1 MGLAAQRIDGGVTS
15 LPGKRPTY
23 LVLAAAL
30 VIFIASLGSTG
41 LRLIRIDRDIAEG
54 FGENLVWTVVQ
65 GEIEL
70 LRLLDALG
78 RVGTGAAGPQEVVR
92 RYDLFWSRLSIM
104 QEGEVGARLFAI
116 ERIADSISEAATV
129 LADLGPEISALARGD
144 AAGAQRIQDR
154 LRPLQ
159 PKLHEAT
166 VWTAQAELERS
177 GAHAQSRREVLFEAL
192 LYLTG
197 IFAAALLLVG
207 LLIRELRQTRLLTQ
221 LARVAEAE
229 ARRSEQRFRDVVD
242 AASDWV
248 WETGPDHRFTFI
260 SEQLVTLS
268 GEKPE
273 DILGKARWELRLP
286 DDKDDANWSKY
297 REAVEARRPIRSF
310 VFPYQDRKGRRHFG
324 RIHGKPFH
332 DTDGRF
338 LGYRGTGRDITAELE
353 AAQEVAESRKLLRA
367 VIDAVP
373 AVINVKDPQLRYVL
387 MNDFEAR
394 IYGVATDDVIGRT
407 SVEVVGEAFGRE
419 SQDLDRQIL
428 ATGHPLP
435 FAEREFTDRHGAR
448 RFWWSA
454 KRPLLDDA
462 GSVRYIVT
470 AALDI
475 TQLKET
481 ERARSN
487 LSRYFSPNMV
497 EVLAGAD
504 EALRTV
510 RSHDAGILFADIIG
524 FSQFIATERP
534 EEAFAVVREF
544 HARMAR
550 VVFRFQGTLDKYIG
564 DGLMA
569 SFGTPKPG
577 RLDATHTLRC
587 ARDMAQEIADW
598 NAERAALGKPRVRIA
613 IGAHYGPVLLG
624 DIGDERRLEFAVLG
638 ETVNI
643 ASRLEGMT
651 RQLRVPVVVS
661 DALVQ
666 AARGEDGEAAAVIG
680 SFASAG
686 AQSIRGMAAP
696 LGVWVMKEPLPA
708 ASEPCPAQP

>member
-1 MGLAAQRIDGGVTS
+1 V
-15 LPGKRPTY
+15 
-23 LVLAAAL
+23 
-30 VIFIASLGSTG
+30 
-41 LRLIRIDRDIAEG
+41 
-54 FGENLVWTVVQ
+54 N
-65 GEIEL
+65 
-70 LRLLDALG
+70 
-78 RVGTGAAGPQEVVR
+78 
-92 RYDLFWSRLSIM
+92 
-104 QEGEVGARLFAI
+104 
-116 ERIADSISEAATV
+116 
-129 LADLGPEISALARGD
+129 
-144 AAGAQRIQDR
+144 
-154 LRPLQ
+154 
-159 PKLHEAT
+159 
-166 VWTAQAELERS
+166 
-177 GAHAQSRREVLFEAL
+177 
-192 LYLTG
+192 
-197 IFAAALLLVG
+197 
-207 LLIRELRQTRLLTQ
+207 
-221 LARVAEAE
+221 
-229 ARRSEQRFRDVVD
+229 
-242 AASDWV
+242 
-248 WETGPDHRFTFI
+248 
-260 SEQLVTLS
+260 
-268 GEKPE
+268 
-273 DILGKARWELRLP
+273 
-286 DDKDDANWSKY
+286 
-297 REAVEARRPIRSF
+297 
-310 VFPYQDRKGRRHFG
+310 
-324 RIHGKPFH
+324 
-332 DTDGRF
+332 
-338 LGYRGTGRDITAELE
+338 
-353 AAQEVAESRKLLRA
+353 
-367 VIDAVP
+367 
-373 AVINVKDPQLRYVL
+373 
-387 MNDFEAR
+387 
-394 IYGVATDDVIGRT
+394 
-407 SVEVVGEAFGRE
+407 
-419 SQDLDRQIL
+419 
-428 ATGHPLP
+428 
-435 FAEREFTDRHGAR
+435 
-448 RFWWSA
+448 
-454 KRPLLDDA
+454 DA

-550 VVFRFQGTLDKYIG
+550 IVFRFQGTLDKYIG

-569 SFGTPKPG
+569 SFGTPQPG
-577 RLDATHTLRC
+577 RFDATHTLRC
-587 ARDMAQEIADW
+587 ARDMAQETADW

-666 AARGEDGEAAAVIG
+666 TARGEDVEAAAVIG

-708 ASEPCPAQP
+708 ASEPCSAQP